1 MYTENYKITEMC
13 EEAQAS
19 NEEVVASSA
28 TCVNNVPLC
37 AEKVEDQSGRS

>member
-1 MYTENYKITEMC
+1 MEIKNEKMTEMR

-28 TCVNNVPLC
+28 TSVNNVP
-37 AEKVEDQSGRS
+37 A